1 MSREVLMAFIGD
13 RFPELD
19 KAMGSM
25 PMDDVR
31 QVLNAAT
38 GLLVHSCESITD
50 SCDKFHRKLIEMEA
64 AGTLYLV
71 GLDAA
76 MKEVQRLR
84 TI

>member
-1 MSREVLMAFIGD
+1 MPPLREFIADRLPMLDEAMSGWSMGNAHRVLV
-13 RFPELD
+13 
-19 KAMGSM
+19 AM
-25 PMDDVR
+25 
-31 QVLNAAT
+31 T
-38 GLLVHSCESITD
+38 GLNVAASESIWLTAPL
-50 SCDKFHRKLIEMEA
+50 FHRKLIEMEA